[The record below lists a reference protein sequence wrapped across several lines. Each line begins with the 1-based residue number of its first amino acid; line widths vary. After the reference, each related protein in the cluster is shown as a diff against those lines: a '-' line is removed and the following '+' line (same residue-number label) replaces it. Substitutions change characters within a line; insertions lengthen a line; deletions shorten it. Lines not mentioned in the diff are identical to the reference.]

1 METCKS
7 PRTVLLWA
15 HHLGQQIFPDY
26 SCKFS
31 RHDFTLPQLFAC
43 LVLRE
48 HQKKSYRG
56 IEALLRDCPQW
67 RAAIGMRGAP
77 DHNTLCRAF
86 KFLIKP
92 GNADRMLDLQARWA
106 RRFGM
111 VHSAAKPLA
120 IDSSM
125 FESRHVSRHFEKRCR
140 QSRRAQLNNP
150 SKKQD
155 NRRRSRTVKRLP
167 KLSLA
172 VSSKSHLILAA
183 RATTGGGGDQPH
195 LRPLLLHAR
204 RRGKVKSVVAD
215 PGYDS
220 EENHCIARQEMKV
233 RSIIPPTSGRPSA
246 RPPPTRHRRNM
257 YHRFKRKAD
266 QKLYGQ
272 RWQAETV
279 NSMIKRNLGSALRAR
294 TARRRSRELML
305 RVVTHNLMIFRRVSR
320 GSRQSRD
327 DPLSASPLS
336 ASPLSASNVLLGG
349 DSLGREARCR

>member
-15 HHLGQQIFPDY
+15 HHLGRQIFPDY
-26 SCKFS
+26 SSKFS

-43 LVLRE
+43 LALRE

-56 IEALLRDCPQW
+56 IQALLADCPEW
-67 RAAIGMRGAP
+67 CAAIGIRGVP

-86 KFLIKP
+86 KLLIKH
-92 GNADRMLDLQARWA
+92 GNVNRMLDQQARWMKQFKMA
-106 RRFGM
+106 
-111 VHSAAKPLA
+111 HSADRPLA

-140 QSRRAQLNNP
+140 QSRHAEPKHP

-172 VSSKSHLILAA
+172 ICSRSHLILAA

-195 LRPLLLHAR
+195 FRPLLVAAR
-204 RRGKVKSVVAD
+204 RRRNIRSVVAD

-220 EENHCIARQEMKV
+220 EENHCIARQEMSV
-233 RSIIPPTSGRPSA
+233 RSIIPPNSGRPSA

-257 YHRFKRKAD
+257 YHRFRRKAD
-266 QKLYGQ
+266 KKLYGQ
-272 RWQAETV
+272 RWQVETV

-294 TARRRSRELML
+294 TARRRSCELML
-305 RVVTHNLMIFRRVSR
+305 RVVTHNLMIFRRVRR
-320 GSRQSRD
+320 GSRQSR
-327 DPLSASPLS
+327 SRFR
-336 ASPLSASNVLLGG
+336 
-349 DSLGREARCR
+349 REHYAERR